1 MALADAPRGLSEL
14 GVSELGSHELRAEPV
29 VAAIPGALNGERIDR
44 AICTLTGL
52 TRRVASDL
60 VDSGAVSIDGTVV
73 HQRSRKVREGER
85 LEILSQPVGPKEGV
99 TAEGTEVEFKVVDE
113 DEHVI
118 IVDKPA
124 GLVVHHGA
132 GHHEGTLVDGLLS
145 RFPDL
150 AALAGP
156 RPGDAL
162 YEGNAPFGDPGR
174 PGIVHRLDK
183 GTSGLM
189 VVGRT
194 EVAVRSLTEQLSART
209 AGRQYL
215 ALVAGDVTH
224 DQGVVDAP
232 IGRSARMA
240 TRMAV
245 TPSGRPARTTYRVLE
260 RMSGPPVCTLVEA
273 TLETGRTHQVR
284 VHMSAIGHPVAGD
297 ERYGEKSKTMP
308 LIEGVEPGLEPGRLF
323 LHAHRLTIEHP
334 TKGRMSWT
342 SPLPRDLFS
351 VLEARRGPDHAA
363 V

>member
-1 MALADAPRGLSEL
+1 MEPGPVEAVVPAALT
-14 GVSELGSHELRAEPV
+14 
-29 VAAIPGALNGERIDR
+29 GERIDR
-44 AICTLTGL
+44 AICTLTGMS
-52 TRRVASDL
+52 RRVASDL
-60 VDSGAVSIDGTVV
+60 VDSGAVSLDGAVV
-73 HQRSRKVREGER
+73 RVRSRKVHEGAR
-85 LEILSQPVGPKEGV
+85 LEILVPPPVR
-99 TAEGTEVEFKVVDE
+99 AEDTGSDPEMPVEFTVVDA

-132 GHHEGTLVDGLLS
+132 GHHGGTLVDGLLE

-150 AALAGP
+150 AALAGA
-156 RPGDAL
+156 RPGDES
-162 YEGNAPFGDPGR
+162 YEGNAPYGDPGR

-194 EVAVRSLTEQLSART
+194 EEAVRSLTEQLSSRT

-215 ALVAGDVTH
+215 ALVAGDVVH

-232 IGRSARMA
+232 VGRSARMA

-245 TPSGRPARTTYRVLE
+245 TPSGRPARTAYRVLE

-284 VHMSAIGHPVAGD
+284 VHMAAIGHPVGGD
-297 ERYGEKSKTMP
+297 DRYGEMSKTTP
-308 LIEGVEPGLEPGRLF
+308 LMAKTMALKKGADQSLQVGRLF

-334 TKGRMSWT
+334 TKGRVSWT
-342 SPLPRDLFS
+342 SPLPEDLAS
-351 VLEARRGPDHAA
+351 VLEARRGPGHAA

>member
-1 MALADAPRGLSEL
+1 MGAQPLVAVVPAALA
-14 GVSELGSHELRAEPV
+14 
-29 VAAIPGALNGERIDR
+29 GERVDR
-44 AICTLTGL
+44 AISTLTGL
-52 TRRVASDL
+52 SRRVASDL

-73 HQRSRKVREGER
+73 HQRSRKVREGGR
-85 LEILSQPVGPKEGV
+85 LEILAPALGH
-99 TAEGTEVEFKVVDE
+99 AESSDRAGSATEVEFTIVDA

-132 GHHEGTLVDGLLS
+132 GHHDGTLVDGLLE

-150 AALAGP
+150 AALGDP
-156 RPGDAL
+156 RQGDAL
-162 YEGNAPFGDPGR
+162 DDQSALQGDPGR
-174 PGIVHRLDK
+174 PGIVQRLDK

-194 EVAVRSLTEQLSART
+194 DLAVRSLIEQLSART

-215 ALVAGDVTH
+215 ALVAGDVSH

-232 IGRSARMA
+232 VGRSARMA

-245 TPSGRPARTTYRVLE
+245 TPSGRPARTAYRVLE
-260 RMSGPPVCTLVEA
+260 RMSGPPGCTLLEA

-284 VHMSAIGHPVAGD
+284 VHMAAIGHPVGGD
-297 ERYGEKSKTMP
+297 ERYGEKSRTRP
-308 LIEGVEPGLEPGRLF
+308 IIEGVDPALQAGRLF

-334 TKGRMSWT
+334 TKGRVSWT
-342 SPLPRDLFS
+342 SPLPEDLVS

>member
-1 MALADAPRGLSEL
+1 
-14 GVSELGSHELRAEPV
+14 
-29 VAAIPGALNGERIDR
+29 
-44 AICTLTGL
+44 
-52 TRRVASDL
+52 
-60 VDSGAVSIDGTVV
+60 
-73 HQRSRKVREGER
+73 
-85 LEILSQPVGPKEGV
+85 
-99 TAEGTEVEFKVVDE
+99 
-113 DEHVI
+113 VI
-118 IVDKPA
+118 IVDKPP

-132 GHHEGTLVDGLLS
+132 GHHGGTLVDGLLE

-156 RPGDAL
+156 RQGDGL

-194 EVAVRSLTEQLSART
+194 EQAVRSLTEQLSART

-215 ALVAGDVTH
+215 ALVAGDVVH

-245 TPSGRPARTTYRVLE
+245 TPSGRPARTSYRVLE

-284 VHMSAIGHPVAGD
+284 VHMAAIGHPVAGD

-308 LIEGVEPGLEPGRLF
+308 MTEGVEPSLQQGRLF

-334 TKGRMSWT
+334 TKGRVSWT
-342 SPLPRDLFS
+342 SPLPPDLAS
-351 VLEARRGPDHAA
+351 VLEVRRSEASRERSS
-363 V
+363 